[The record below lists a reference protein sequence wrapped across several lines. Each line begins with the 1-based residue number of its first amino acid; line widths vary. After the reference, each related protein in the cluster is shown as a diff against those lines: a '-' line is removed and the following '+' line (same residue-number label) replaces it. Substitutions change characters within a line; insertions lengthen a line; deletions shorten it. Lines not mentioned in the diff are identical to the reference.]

1 MPLKNTTSPAETV
14 EYLALLDNRIK
25 FMKDYIDWAAS
36 TKDKKNTY
44 GEKVIETYIK
54 QKELST
60 KLEDQIK
67 QAENIKKSSGS

>member
-1 MPLKNTTSPAETV
+1 
-14 EYLALLDNRIK
+14 
-25 FMKDYIDWAAS
+25 MKDYIDWAAS

-44 GEKVIETYIK
+44 GEKVVETYIK